1 MQRKKGKDVI
11 GWVTKSYQR
20 ECIHGLC
27 HDTGTPY
34 NYHIFF
40 LNETLQLSQAYT
52 NLSTQKYVKDT
63 QTTTKFIHIALDLTY
78 TKNFFTFQ

>member
-1 MQRKKGKDVI
+1 MDF
-11 GWVTKSYQR
+11 VTTQ
-20 ECIHGLC
+20 EHPTTI
-27 HDTGTPY
+27 TF
-34 NYHIFF
+34 FF

-63 QTTTKFIHIALDLTY
+63 KTTTKFIHIALDLTY